1 MPTPSNAPSTSTGGS
16 EVQDPQL
23 FAELTERQAMPQIT
37 TPIKGL
43 NQKQRLQV
51 EKVGVVARVRLRVK
65 YKFKTKAGKEP
76 KLNPGWPWKMLK
88 EIAMQ
93 ANGVTGIIDCSAAT
107 LQQRRNRV
115 YRNPASALLK
125 GPAVS
130 ANKLEAAKEYEGEFV
145 VEIPI
150 AHDMQSLIGALLA
163 QNEETNL
170 SFLLTWASEEEI
182 FDTAASI
189 EAFEGSVEWASTVF
203 SIGATVIGK
212 KEVTV
217 LPDLSAFHGLT
228 EQELNLTG
236 TGLQPAELVRTDGQL
251 LCYTAAVTNKSGGRV
266 CLSPAEWTRFQ
277 IEYGGNKEP
286 LVWIPAGEL
295 LEENADDYNG
305 ALTVGG
311 LTFLAVD
318 QERDNAARDM
328 IIPEALI
335 ELRAKIGIPTVGFTP
350 EEARILTSQETLY
363 PAV

>member
-16 EVQDPQL
+16 EVQDPVL
-23 FAELTERQAMPQIT
+23 FAELTERQAMPQVT
-37 TPIKGL
+37 TPIIGL
-43 NQKQRLQV
+43 NKKQRLQI
-51 EKVGVVARVRLRVK
+51 EKVGVVSRVRLRVS

-76 KLNPGWPWKMLK
+76 ILNPGFPWKLLK

-107 LQQRRNRV
+107 LQQRRLRV
-115 YRNPASALLK
+115 FRNAKSAIFK
-125 GPAVS
+125 GPEVTG
-130 ANKLEAAKEYEGEFV
+130 NKLEAAKEYKGEFV
-145 VEIPI
+145 IEIPI
-150 AHDMQSLIGALLA
+150 AHDMESLIGSLLA

-170 SFLLTWASEEEI
+170 SFLLSWASEEEI
-182 FDTAASI
+182 VNEAASI
-189 EAFEGSVEWASTVF
+189 EAFEGSIEWASTVF
-203 SIGATVIGK
+203 SIGSTVIGK

-236 TGLQPAELVRTDGQL
+236 TGNQKAELVRTDGQL
-251 LCYTAAVTNKSGGRV
+251 LCYTAAVTNKSGGRT
-266 CLSPAEWTRFQ
+266 CLSPAEWTKFA
-277 IEYGGNKEP
+277 IEYGGNKDP
-286 LVWIPAGEL
+286 LVWVPASEL

-305 ALTVGG
+305 ALTVQG
-311 LTFLAVD
+311 LTYLAVD
-318 QERDNAARDM
+318 NERDNAARDM

-335 ELRAKIGIPTVGFTP
+335 ELRAVLGIPAGFTP